1 MDDSHHP
8 VELNPKQCPAVES
21 EAAEVR
27 RALAHPIGTPR
38 LSEIVKPGEKVV
50 IVASDVTRPAPSWV
64 MVPCVVEE
72 LEKAG
77 VKDEDITVVF
87 GLGSHRK
94 QTEEEKKRLVGEE
107 IYSRIRC
114 IDSDPEQCVHMGTCK
129 MVHLWISLKLL
140 RKQTVVFLREMWNII
155 ISPVIPA
162 A

>member
-1 MDDSHHP
+1 MEFKIKYFKDYVPFHVDDSHHP

-72 LEKAG
+72 LEK
-77 VKDEDITVVF
+77 D
-87 GLGSHRK
+87 L
-94 QTEEEKKRLVGEE
+94 TETAFYL
-107 IYSRIRC
+107 
-114 IDSDPEQCVHMGTCK
+114 
-129 MVHLWISLKLL
+129 
-140 RKQTVVFLREMWNII
+140 N
-155 ISPVIPA
+155 
-162 A
+162 